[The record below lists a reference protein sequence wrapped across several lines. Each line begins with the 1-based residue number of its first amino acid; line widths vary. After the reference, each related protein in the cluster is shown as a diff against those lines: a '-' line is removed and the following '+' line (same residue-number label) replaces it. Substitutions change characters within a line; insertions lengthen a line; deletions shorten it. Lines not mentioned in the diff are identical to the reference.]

1 MNSNLL
7 GDNEQLQSNQNN
19 EIKLMNKSRKYLLYA
34 SFLLIL
40 LSISAFIAH
49 LIVADSLTTYIK
61 TNYAFSIWWS
71 FFNMNVQIYLLYDLY
86 FRFDNENQSFIS
98 LKNTDRII
106 RTVKFSLIGILSFA
120 SFISCATINEIA
132 GVWAFFAFISST
144 LINIICF
151 LNAEGDESRSR
162 NPFEK
167 IENKCLKLMIVWVFY
182 TIFWLIFL
190 ILLLLASINVIRIS
204 YDINFNYKPEG
215 KYANNIYY
223 NCKGE
228 GSPTVILLGGG
239 SVPSFV
245 WEDTQNLISKYTKVC
260 SYDRPGY
267 GWSYNGFNKYIPS
280 QVVEEMHDI
289 IKDKSYTIV
298 THSVAGIY
306 AWAFAKK
313 YPYKALDRGLLEIFG
328 PTAIS
333 RGTTNVLYS
342 STDVVKFGTNFFY

>member
-239 SVPSFV
+239 SVPFAQGIKKLRSCTEMFS
-245 WEDTQNLISKYTKVC
+245 EISQRLKGEC
-260 SYDRPGY
+260 SSRCCMSTPITTPPPRTNTDSTSSSRLRRGGRSLGISGSCGKCSTWKTCSVKTRY
-267 GWSYNGFNKYIPS
+267 
-280 QVVEEMHDI
+280 
-289 IKDKSYTIV
+289 KSRIRM
-298 THSVAGIY
+298 VASSSI
-306 AWAFAKK
+306 
-313 YPYKALDRGLLEIFG
+313 
-328 PTAIS
+328 PTA
-333 RGTTNVLYS
+333 GC
-342 STDVVKFGTNFFY
+342 STR